1 MSDSTRCQADVS
13 RLLMSCGSITAC
25 IADLK
30 GGQAEAADTL
40 WRHYFRRLVGM
51 ARARLAASPCRVA
64 DEEDVALS
72 AFKSLCLG
80 AEAGRFPELCDR
92 DSLWPLLVV
101 LTARK
106 AQDLLKHARRQKRGG
121 GRPLE
126 QIELEQIMSREPT
139 PEFAAL
145 AAEQHEQ
152 LLAQLDPR
160 LRRIAELKLQGF
172 SNREVATAL
181 DCGLRT
187 VSRRLDLIRRSWE
200 FVAGA
205 ADD

>member
-1 MSDSTRCQADVS
+1 
-13 RLLMSCGSITAC
+13 MSCGSITAC
-25 IADLK
+25 IEGLK
-30 GGQAEAADTL
+30 AGQADAAESL

-51 ARARLAASPCRVA
+51 ARARLSAKSCRGA

-80 AEAGRFPELCDR
+80 AEAGRFPALRDR

-121 GRPLE
+121 GRPFE
-126 QIELEQIMSREPT
+126 PVELEHLLSREPT

-145 AAEQHEQ
+145 AAERHQRM
-152 LLAQLDPR
+152 LGRLDPQ
-160 LRRIAELKLQGF
+160 LRRIAEFKLQGF
-172 SNREVATAL
+172 TNREVAASL

-187 VSRRLDLIRRSWE
+187 VERRLDLIRRTWE
-200 FVAGA
+200 SADGA